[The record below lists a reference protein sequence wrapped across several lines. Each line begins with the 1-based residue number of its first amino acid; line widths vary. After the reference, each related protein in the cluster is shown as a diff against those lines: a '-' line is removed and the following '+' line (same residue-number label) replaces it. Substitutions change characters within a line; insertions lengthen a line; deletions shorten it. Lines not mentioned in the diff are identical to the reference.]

1 MCTIYVGF
9 LQEVSETLRGRAA
22 EAKLEVRESQGSA
35 GETSSLDLRRGI
47 LIGYYEVLSTL
58 VNQAI
63 AMNIPLEAIGLAG
76 FEPDQLL
83 A

>member
-1 MCTIYVGF
+1 MCTIYADF
-9 LQEVSETLRGRAA
+9 LQEVSETLRERAT
-22 EAKLEVRESQGSA
+22 EAKLAARGSQGNV
-35 GETSSLDLRRGI
+35 GETANLDLRRGI

-63 AMNIPLEAIGLAG
+63 AMNIPLEAIGLAD